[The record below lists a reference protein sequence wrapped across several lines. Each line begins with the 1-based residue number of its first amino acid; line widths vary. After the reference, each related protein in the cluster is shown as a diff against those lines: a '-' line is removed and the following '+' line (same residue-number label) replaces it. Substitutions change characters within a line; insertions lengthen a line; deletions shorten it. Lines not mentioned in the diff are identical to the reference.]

1 MAFNEILL
9 PFYNLPYSQA
19 RYHIPR
25 LPKVLTNPMPRNLS
39 SVFIDYP
46 HFKKK
51 NHLPQ
56 SKTWKHQSLNLFHIS
71 IVLNGLSRTSP
82 KLSSP
87 IIKTLYYRTHSCVQH
102 CPTSFTLIF
111 FFAEVS
117 MNSQLKCRARFIPW
131 SLPTTLS
138 SSRSLL
144 FPTRIMGTCQTVHK
158 TMATNI
164 HSFKYRTLY

>member
-1 MAFNEILL
+1 MKSYFPSIIYL
-9 PFYNLPYSQA
+9 
-19 RYHIPR
+19 IPR
-25 LPKVLTNPMPRNLS
+25 HVTTFLGYQKCWLTQCPETYLQS
-39 SVFIDYP
+39 LLTTLIL
-46 HFKKK
+46 KK

-158 TMATNI
+158 TMVTNI
-164 HSFKYRTLY
+164 HSFK

>member
-51 NHLPQ
+51 SLTTIQNMKTSIFKPFPHIYSSKWFVKDIPQ
-56 SKTWKHQSLNLFHIS
+56 TI
-71 IVLNGLSRTSP
+71 I
-82 KLSSP
+82 P

-158 TMATNI
+158 TMVTNI